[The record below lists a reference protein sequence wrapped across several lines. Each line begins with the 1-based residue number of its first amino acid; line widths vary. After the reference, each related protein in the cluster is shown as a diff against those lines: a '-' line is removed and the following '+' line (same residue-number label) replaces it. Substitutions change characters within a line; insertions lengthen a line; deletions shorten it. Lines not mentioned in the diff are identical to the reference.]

1 MELSNYQAFMECM
14 RKWEKIG
21 CNILCGLA
29 LWEQMQDCDR
39 RGVPYTDIDIEAVSQ
54 DVAYRLMMSH
64 DRLYALALYEWT
76 EQHFAQNDDTSN
88 AAAGENGCDFPTHI
102 NSSCVQVWRRK
113 RPCSAISIIPHSGRD
128 LLWNIS
134 ASYYAGS
141 CIDRPD
147 CIYSSLLLTA
157 SGVGMV
163 LCDVSNQLSHFC
175 KARALIS
182 IGRYLYG
189 KQKI

>member
-39 RGVPYTDIDIEAVSQ
+39 CGVPYTDIDIEAVSQ

-76 EQHFAQNDDTSN
+76 EQHFAQNSDTSD
-88 AAAGENGCDFPTHI
+88 AAAEKTAAIFLHTTIQHDFMEVRIWHFSI
-102 NSSCVQVWRRK
+102 AQLVFC
-113 RPCSAISIIPHSGRD
+113 RPS
-128 LLWNIS
+128 
-134 ASYYAGS
+134 
-141 CIDRPD
+141 
-147 CIYSSLLLTA
+147 
-157 SGVGMV
+157 
-163 LCDVSNQLSHFC
+163 
-175 KARALIS
+175 
-182 IGRYLYG
+182 
-189 KQKI
+189 

>member
-64 DRLYALALYEWT
+64 DRLSALALYEWT

-102 NSSCVQVWRRK
+102 NS
-113 RPCSAISIIPHSGRD
+113 
-128 LLWNIS
+128 
-134 ASYYAGS
+134 
-141 CIDRPD
+141 
-147 CIYSSLLLTA
+147 T
-157 SGVGMV
+157 
-163 LCDVSNQLSHFC
+163 
-175 KARALIS
+175 
-182 IGRYLYG
+182 
-189 KQKI
+189 

>member
-76 EQHFAQNDDTSN
+76 EQHFTQNSDTSD
-88 AAAGENGCDFPTHI
+88 AAAGEEKQGSMDRSGRIVLCIGC
-102 NSSCVQVWRRK
+102 WRRHVLFHA
-113 RPCSAISIIPHSGRD
+113 RDIGPCNPDRNKGTGTAGERRIIFGGGG
-128 LLWNIS
+128 S
-134 ASYYAGS
+134 ASGNEERGTQGS
-141 CIDRPD
+141 KDSEYDGTLFGGSEC
-147 CIYSSLLLTA
+147 
-157 SGVGMV
+157 G
-163 LCDVSNQLSHFC
+163 
-175 KARALIS
+175 
-182 IGRYLYG
+182 
-189 KQKI
+189 

>member
-54 DVAYRLMMSH
+54 EVAYRLMMSH

-76 EQHFAQNDDTSN
+76 EQHLPRTAILPMPQPEKTAAIFLHTTIQHDFMEVRIWHFSIAQLVF
-88 AAAGENGCDFPTHI
+88 C
-102 NSSCVQVWRRK
+102 
-113 RPCSAISIIPHSGRD
+113 RPS
-128 LLWNIS
+128 
-134 ASYYAGS
+134 
-141 CIDRPD
+141 
-147 CIYSSLLLTA
+147 
-157 SGVGMV
+157 
-163 LCDVSNQLSHFC
+163 
-175 KARALIS
+175 
-182 IGRYLYG
+182 
-189 KQKI
+189 

>member
-54 DVAYRLMMSH
+54 EVAYRLMMSH

-76 EQHFAQNDDTSN
+76 EQHFAQNSDTSD
-88 AAAGENGCDFPTHI
+88 AAAGENGCNFPTHN
-102 NSSCVQVWRRK
+102 NSIAPYGVVWGLCPRQLRL
-113 RPCSAISIIPHSGRD
+113 PPP
-128 LLWNIS
+128 
-134 ASYYAGS
+134 AG
-141 CIDRPD
+141 PPFEKGT
-147 CIYSSLLLTA
+147 LHPA
-157 SGVGMV
+157 
-163 LCDVSNQLSHFC
+163 
-175 KARALIS
+175 
-182 IGRYLYG
+182 
-189 KQKI
+189 

>member
-64 DRLYALALYEWT
+64 DRLYALALYDGQSSTSPRTAILPMPQPEKT
-76 EQHFAQNDDTSN
+76 AAIFLHTTIQHDFMEVRIWHFSIAQLVF
-88 AAAGENGCDFPTHI
+88 C
-102 NSSCVQVWRRK
+102 
-113 RPCSAISIIPHSGRD
+113 RPS
-128 LLWNIS
+128 
-134 ASYYAGS
+134 
-141 CIDRPD
+141 
-147 CIYSSLLLTA
+147 
-157 SGVGMV
+157 
-163 LCDVSNQLSHFC
+163 
-175 KARALIS
+175 
-182 IGRYLYG
+182 
-189 KQKI
+189 

>member
-64 DRLYALALYEWT
+64 DRLYPR
-76 EQHFAQNDDTSN
+76 
-88 AAAGENGCDFPTHI
+88 C
-102 NSSCVQVWRRK
+102 RRQQF
-113 RPCSAISIIPHSGRD
+113 PCSQEREAKR
-128 LLWNIS
+128 
-134 ASYYAGS
+134 
-141 CIDRPD
+141 RP
-147 CIYSSLLLTA
+147 
-157 SGVGMV
+157 
-163 LCDVSNQLSHFC
+163 
-175 KARALIS
+175 
-182 IGRYLYG
+182 
-189 KQKI
+189 